1 MMQRSIPVRA
11 TTAFLVTLVLS
22 AVTSFAAEAGKPRE
36 LFNGKDLTGWQMAG
50 PGSFEVKDGALV
62 TVGGMGLLWHETEL
76 DDYVL
81 TLEFKASRAEDNS
94 GVFVRFPDPGNDPW
108 VAVNEGYEIQICDAG
123 GKNSTGAVYNAKPA
137 AELASKPIGE
147 WNKYEITVIGQN
159 ITVKLNGKVV
169 NEFKGEKKTG
179 RGFIGLQNHDNN
191 TKVSFRNVKIKPIQ
205 KKAD

>member
-1 MMQRSIPVRA
+1 
-11 TTAFLVTLVLS
+11 
-22 AVTSFAAEAGKPRE
+22 
-36 LFNGKDLTGWQMAG
+36 MAG

-81 TLEFKASRAEDNS
+81 TLDFKASRAEDNS
-94 GVFVRFPDPGNDPW
+94 GVFVHFPDPGNDPW

-123 GKNSTGAVYNAKPA
+123 GKNSTGAVYNAKSA
-137 AELASKPIGE
+137 TEAASKPVGE

-169 NEFKGEKKTG
+169 NEFSGDKKTG